1 MLDDFKTWSEELT
14 LFESLGLG
22 LFVTLSA
29 YLLIYVVWRLIFV
42 RTAKKTQ
49 DRNDLEIVAFLKPII
64 HYVVILVGL
73 YLTFQ
78 YSLKQYATLQKAF
91 TSVIL
96 ILVII
101 ILAITTNRA
110 IDRNLPR
117 VFATL
122 DEKKDIGLSRSTN
135 LISSIT
141 KVLVWLTVILVT
153 LTQFDIEITAAVA
166 SLTVFSLVIGM
177 ALQESASNMIISG
190 QLILDSP
197 YDIGEKI
204 EINGQIGVV
213 TEIGVL
219 STKIKTPGE
228 QLMVIP
234 NRVMALSTI
243 INFARGGSKENPS
256 RVNLRIDINVGY
268 DESPE
273 HVKDVIR
280 DILLQNSEVLQDPK
294 PLILLTDMLD
304 SSLRFRINTHVD
316 NYQNEWVVRDQILT
330 GIIRRFKQE
339 GIEIPYPHLK
349 VLKEDSKQED
359 SKKQARIKKAVVS
372 ETKLAKRLIEER
384 NEIQSQID
392 EKRTLLSQDEI
403 TADEITELQSQI
415 LELESNLFIDED

>member
-1 MLDDFKTWSEELT
+1 MLSDFRSWFEELT
-14 LFESLGLG
+14 MFESLGLG
-22 LFVTLSA
+22 LFLTLAA
-29 YLLIYVVWRLIFV
+29 YLLIYVFWRLIFV

-49 DRNDLEIVAFLKPII
+49 NRNDLEIVDFLKPII

-73 YLTFQ
+73 YMTFQ
-78 YSLKQYATLQKAF
+78 YSLKPYASLQKAV
-91 TSVIL
+91 TSIIL

-101 ILAITTNRA
+101 ILAITINKA

-122 DEKKDIGLSRSTN
+122 DEKKEIGLSRSTN
-135 LISSIT
+135 LISSVT

-219 STKIKTPGE
+219 STKIKTPRE

-234 NRVMALSTI
+234 NRLMASSTI

-256 RVNLRIDINVGY
+256 RVNLRIDLNVGY

-280 DILLQNSEVLQDPK
+280 DILLQNSEVLQNPK
-294 PLILLTDMLD
+294 PQILLTDMLD
-304 SSLRFRINTHVD
+304 SSLCFRVNTYVD
-316 NYQNEWVVRDQILT
+316 NYQNEWIVRDQILT
-330 GIIRRFKQE
+330 GLIRRFQQE

-349 VLKEDSKQED
+349 ILKEDSKQED
-359 SKKQARIKKAVVS
+359 SRKQARIKKAVAS
-372 ETKLAKRLIEER
+372 ETKLSKKLIEEN

-392 EKRTLLSQDEI
+392 ERRIRLSQDGI
-403 TADEITELQSQI
+403 TAEEKEQLQSEI
-415 LELESNLFIDED
+415 LQLESKLVIHED

>member
-1 MLDDFKTWSEELT
+1 MFNDFKTWSEELT
-14 LFESLGLG
+14 LFESLGFG

-197 YDIGEKI
+197 YDIGEK
-204 EINGQIGVV
+204 
-213 TEIGVL
+213 
-219 STKIKTPGE
+219 
-228 QLMVIP
+228 
-234 NRVMALSTI
+234 
-243 INFARGGSKENPS
+243 
-256 RVNLRIDINVGY
+256 
-268 DESPE
+268 
-273 HVKDVIR
+273 
-280 DILLQNSEVLQDPK
+280 
-294 PLILLTDMLD
+294 
-304 SSLRFRINTHVD
+304 
-316 NYQNEWVVRDQILT
+316 
-330 GIIRRFKQE
+330 
-339 GIEIPYPHLK
+339 
-349 VLKEDSKQED
+349 
-359 SKKQARIKKAVVS
+359 
-372 ETKLAKRLIEER
+372 
-384 NEIQSQID
+384 
-392 EKRTLLSQDEI
+392 
-403 TADEITELQSQI
+403 
-415 LELESNLFIDED
+415 

>member
-1 MLDDFKTWSEELT
+1 M
-14 LFESLGLG
+14 
-22 LFVTLSA
+22 
-29 YLLIYVVWRLIFV
+29 
-42 RTAKKTQ
+42 
-49 DRNDLEIVAFLKPII
+49 
-64 HYVVILVGL
+64 
-73 YLTFQ
+73 
-78 YSLKQYATLQKAF
+78 
-91 TSVIL
+91 
-96 ILVII
+96 
-101 ILAITTNRA
+101 
-110 IDRNLPR
+110 
-117 VFATL
+117 
-122 DEKKDIGLSRSTN
+122 
-135 LISSIT
+135 
-141 KVLVWLTVILVT
+141 
-153 LTQFDIEITAAVA
+153 
-166 SLTVFSLVIGM
+166 
-177 ALQESASNMIISG
+177 
-190 QLILDSP
+190 
-197 YDIGEKI
+197 
-204 EINGQIGVV
+204 V

>member
-1 MLDDFKTWSEELT
+1 MNKIAFL
-14 LFESLGLG
+14 
-22 LFVTLSA
+22 LS
-29 YLLIYVVWRLIFV
+29 
-42 RTAKKTQ
+42 
-49 DRNDLEIVAFLKPII
+49 FLKPII

-280 DILLQNSEVLQDPK
+280 DILLQNSEILQDPK

>member
-1 MLDDFKTWSEELT
+1 MLSDFRSWFEELT
-14 LFESLGLG
+14 MFESLGLG
-22 LFVTLSA
+22 LFLTLAA
-29 YLLIYVVWRLIFV
+29 YLLIYVFWRLIFV

-49 DRNDLEIVAFLKPII
+49 NRNDLEIVDFLKPII

-73 YLTFQ
+73 YMTFQ
-78 YSLKQYATLQKAF
+78 YSLKPYASLQKAV
-91 TSVIL
+91 TSIIL

-101 ILAITTNRA
+101 ILAITINKS

-122 DEKKDIGLSRSTN
+122 DEKKEIGLSRSTN
-135 LISSIT
+135 LISSVT

-219 STKIKTPGE
+219 STKIKTPRE

-234 NRVMALSTI
+234 NRLMASSTI
-243 INFARGGSKENPS
+243 INFARGGTVENPS

-280 DILLQNSEVLQDPK
+280 DILLQNSEVLQNPK
-294 PLILLTDMLD
+294 PQILLTDMLD
-304 SSLRFRINTHVD
+304 SSLCFRVNTYVD
-316 NYQNEWVVRDQILT
+316 NYQNEWIVRDQILT
-330 GIIRRFKQE
+330 GLIRRFQQE

-349 VLKEDSKQED
+349 ICLLYTSPSPRDS
-359 SKKQARIKKAVVS
+359 
-372 ETKLAKRLIEER
+372 
-384 NEIQSQID
+384 
-392 EKRTLLSQDEI
+392 
-403 TADEITELQSQI
+403 
-415 LELESNLFIDED
+415 

>member
-1 MLDDFKTWSEELT
+1 MLNDFKTWSEELT

-197 YDIGEKI
+197 YDIGEK
-204 EINGQIGVV
+204 
-213 TEIGVL
+213 
-219 STKIKTPGE
+219 
-228 QLMVIP
+228 
-234 NRVMALSTI
+234 
-243 INFARGGSKENPS
+243 
-256 RVNLRIDINVGY
+256 
-268 DESPE
+268 
-273 HVKDVIR
+273 
-280 DILLQNSEVLQDPK
+280 
-294 PLILLTDMLD
+294 
-304 SSLRFRINTHVD
+304 
-316 NYQNEWVVRDQILT
+316 
-330 GIIRRFKQE
+330 
-339 GIEIPYPHLK
+339 
-349 VLKEDSKQED
+349 
-359 SKKQARIKKAVVS
+359 
-372 ETKLAKRLIEER
+372 
-384 NEIQSQID
+384 
-392 EKRTLLSQDEI
+392 
-403 TADEITELQSQI
+403 
-415 LELESNLFIDED
+415 

>member
-1 MLDDFKTWSEELT
+1 MFNDFKTWSEELT

-197 YDIGEKI
+197 YDIGEK
-204 EINGQIGVV
+204 
-213 TEIGVL
+213 
-219 STKIKTPGE
+219 
-228 QLMVIP
+228 
-234 NRVMALSTI
+234 
-243 INFARGGSKENPS
+243 
-256 RVNLRIDINVGY
+256 
-268 DESPE
+268 
-273 HVKDVIR
+273 
-280 DILLQNSEVLQDPK
+280 
-294 PLILLTDMLD
+294 
-304 SSLRFRINTHVD
+304 
-316 NYQNEWVVRDQILT
+316 
-330 GIIRRFKQE
+330 
-339 GIEIPYPHLK
+339 
-349 VLKEDSKQED
+349 
-359 SKKQARIKKAVVS
+359 
-372 ETKLAKRLIEER
+372 
-384 NEIQSQID
+384 
-392 EKRTLLSQDEI
+392 
-403 TADEITELQSQI
+403 
-415 LELESNLFIDED
+415 

>member
-1 MLDDFKTWSEELT
+1 M
-14 LFESLGLG
+14 
-22 LFVTLSA
+22 
-29 YLLIYVVWRLIFV
+29 
-42 RTAKKTQ
+42 
-49 DRNDLEIVAFLKPII
+49 
-64 HYVVILVGL
+64 GL

-197 YDIGEKI
+197 YDIGEK
-204 EINGQIGVV
+204 
-213 TEIGVL
+213 
-219 STKIKTPGE
+219 
-228 QLMVIP
+228 
-234 NRVMALSTI
+234 
-243 INFARGGSKENPS
+243 
-256 RVNLRIDINVGY
+256 
-268 DESPE
+268 
-273 HVKDVIR
+273 
-280 DILLQNSEVLQDPK
+280 
-294 PLILLTDMLD
+294 
-304 SSLRFRINTHVD
+304 
-316 NYQNEWVVRDQILT
+316 
-330 GIIRRFKQE
+330 
-339 GIEIPYPHLK
+339 
-349 VLKEDSKQED
+349 
-359 SKKQARIKKAVVS
+359 
-372 ETKLAKRLIEER
+372 
-384 NEIQSQID
+384 
-392 EKRTLLSQDEI
+392 
-403 TADEITELQSQI
+403 
-415 LELESNLFIDED
+415 

>member
-197 YDIGEKI
+197 YDIGEK
-204 EINGQIGVV
+204 
-213 TEIGVL
+213 
-219 STKIKTPGE
+219 
-228 QLMVIP
+228 
-234 NRVMALSTI
+234 
-243 INFARGGSKENPS
+243 
-256 RVNLRIDINVGY
+256 
-268 DESPE
+268 
-273 HVKDVIR
+273 
-280 DILLQNSEVLQDPK
+280 
-294 PLILLTDMLD
+294 
-304 SSLRFRINTHVD
+304 
-316 NYQNEWVVRDQILT
+316 
-330 GIIRRFKQE
+330 
-339 GIEIPYPHLK
+339 
-349 VLKEDSKQED
+349 
-359 SKKQARIKKAVVS
+359 
-372 ETKLAKRLIEER
+372 
-384 NEIQSQID
+384 
-392 EKRTLLSQDEI
+392 
-403 TADEITELQSQI
+403 
-415 LELESNLFIDED
+415 

>member
-1 MLDDFKTWSEELT
+1 MLDYFKTWSEELT

-197 YDIGEKI
+197 YDIGEK
-204 EINGQIGVV
+204 
-213 TEIGVL
+213 
-219 STKIKTPGE
+219 
-228 QLMVIP
+228 
-234 NRVMALSTI
+234 
-243 INFARGGSKENPS
+243 
-256 RVNLRIDINVGY
+256 
-268 DESPE
+268 
-273 HVKDVIR
+273 
-280 DILLQNSEVLQDPK
+280 
-294 PLILLTDMLD
+294 
-304 SSLRFRINTHVD
+304 
-316 NYQNEWVVRDQILT
+316 
-330 GIIRRFKQE
+330 
-339 GIEIPYPHLK
+339 
-349 VLKEDSKQED
+349 
-359 SKKQARIKKAVVS
+359 
-372 ETKLAKRLIEER
+372 
-384 NEIQSQID
+384 
-392 EKRTLLSQDEI
+392 
-403 TADEITELQSQI
+403 
-415 LELESNLFIDED
+415 